1 MSRRF
6 SSSVQEN
13 LRRGEG
19 DLSDLVSINIQRGR
33 ERGVPGY
40 TKYRNLQLCGLS
52 NVKSFDDLK
61 NVADFDQDDLENLR
75 KVYDNVHDIDLFVG
89 GKQSPTACVCVC
101 VCMRGWGGGGWT
113 VARAQDRCSSKHSI
127 PVSHCMEIYDR
138 KERDLSS
145 LLLGS
150 VSSLVCLV
158 ARGTL
163 HLTAK
168 FLVHDVMMFVY
179 YYMKNFCNLIGLEQW
194 YFTLI

>member
-61 NVADFDQDDLENLR
+61 NVADFDQDDVENLR

-89 GKQSPTACVCVC
+89 GKQSPSACVCVY
-101 VCMRGWGGGGWT
+101 GGGWT
-113 VARAQDRCSSKHSI
+113 VARAQDRCSSKHSKDI
-127 PVSHCMEIYDR
+127 PWFFVTR
-138 KERDLSS
+138 GLS
-145 LLLGS
+145 
-150 VSSLVCLV
+150 
-158 ARGTL
+158 L
-163 HLTAK
+163 HG
-168 FLVHDVMMFVY
+168 
-179 YYMKNFCNLIGLEQW
+179 NIW
-194 YFTLI
+194 

>member
-61 NVADFDQDDLENLR
+61 NVGDFDQDDVENLR

-89 GKQSPTACVCVC
+89 GKQSPSACVCVC
-101 VCMRGWGGGGWT
+101 ACPSVITRTIMCLHTSVVRTT
-113 VARAQDRCSSKHSI
+113 VVVRTDTWS
-127 PVSHCMEIYDR
+127 P
-138 KERDLSS
+138 
-145 LLLGS
+145 
-150 VSSLVCLV
+150 
-158 ARGTL
+158 
-163 HLTAK
+163 
-168 FLVHDVMMFVY
+168 
-179 YYMKNFCNLIGLEQW
+179 
-194 YFTLI
+194 

>member
-61 NVADFDQDDLENLR
+61 NVADFDQDDVENLR

-89 GKQSPTACVCVC
+89 GKQNPSVCLCVCDGKLWG
-101 VCMRGWGGGGWT
+101 RGGGE
-113 VARAQDRCSSKHSI
+113 RSPRCSSKHSKDI
-127 PVSHCMEIYDR
+127 P
-138 KERDLSS
+138 
-145 LLLGS
+145 
-150 VSSLVCLV
+150 
-158 ARGTL
+158 
-163 HLTAK
+163 
-168 FLVHDVMMFVY
+168 
-179 YYMKNFCNLIGLEQW
+179 
-194 YFTLI
+194 

>member
-61 NVADFDQDDLENLR
+61 NVADFDQDDVENLR

-89 GKQSPTACVCVC
+89 GKQSPSACVCVY
-101 VCMRGWGGGGWT
+101 GG
-113 VARAQDRCSSKHSI
+113 VDCSPGAG
-127 PVSHCMEIYDR
+127 PVFVETFQGYPLILCYQRS
-138 KERDLSS
+138 
-145 LLLGS
+145 
-150 VSSLVCLV
+150 
-158 ARGTL
+158 
-163 HLTAK
+163 LTAWK
-168 FLVHDVMMFVY
+168 YMIGKRETSPASYWAQSPALCVSLRAVLSTRRLSFL
-179 YYMKNFCNLIGLEQW
+179 YM
-194 YFTLI
+194 TS

>member
-61 NVADFDQDDLENLR
+61 NVADFDQDDVENLR

-89 GKQSPTACVCVC
+89 GKQSPSACVCVC
-101 VCMRGWGGGGWT
+101 VCVYEGGGLGWT
-113 VARAQDRCSSKHSI
+113 VARAQDRCSSKHSKDI
-127 PVSHCMEIYDR
+127 P
-138 KERDLSS
+138 
-145 LLLGS
+145 
-150 VSSLVCLV
+150 
-158 ARGTL
+158 
-163 HLTAK
+163 
-168 FLVHDVMMFVY
+168 
-179 YYMKNFCNLIGLEQW
+179 
-194 YFTLI
+194 